1 MLDEQIYSQEELK
14 EKVRT
19 LLSEEKISVLRF
31 IEQGKDTHWLMMWLK
46 ERVDKKLQYID
57 IHLERYKEEE
67 IKKEEIRN
75 FIEYIILEQ
84 QRNKRKM
91 TYTVAGLV
99 LFVLIIGSIITA
111 MFESDESAR
120 MKPDEEETTLANA
133 LNREPQEDSKSSIVK
148 TDDNQK
154 EESKDKKEPVKKEEP
169 KDKKEPVKK
178 EEPKD
183 KKEPVKKEESK
194 DKKEPV
200 KKEEP
205 KDKKEPVK
213 KEETTK
219 DESNSSNKIEDTTA
233 KAEEPK
239 KESNSEK
246 DKDKDKDKEKDKDKD
261 KDKASDDE
269 KGWWQKFLDFFK
281 SLFGLDDEDESKDSA
296 AKAEDKKAEKQKE
309 KEKALEEKRAE
320 KEKALEEK
328 RAEKQKAL
336 EEKKAKEKALEE
348 KKAEKQK
355 EKEKALEEKKAE
367 KAKEK
372 EEDKETEEKGFWAS
386 IADFFKT
393 LFGMNDEPKEKEKE

>member
-1 MLDEQIYSQEELK
+1 MLDEQIYSQVELK

-31 IEQGKDTHWLMMWLK
+31 IEQGKDVHWLMMWLK
-46 ERVDKKLQYID
+46 ERVDEKLQYID

-120 MKPDEEETTLANA
+120 IKPNEEETTLANS
-133 LNREPQEDSKSSIVK
+133 LNRELQEDSKSSIVK

-178 EEPKD
+178 EESKDKKESVKKEEPKD

-200 KKEEP
+200 KKEETA

-213 KEETTK
+213 KEETAK

-233 KAEEPK
+233 KAEETK
-239 KESNSEK
+239 KESNS
-246 DKDKDKDKEKDKDKD
+246 DKEKDKEKDKD

-269 KGWWQKFLDFFK
+269 KGWWQKFIDFIK
-281 SLFGLDDEDESKDSA
+281 SLFGMDDSDETKDSA

-328 RAEKQKAL
+328 RAEK
-336 EEKKAKEKALEE
+336 EKALEE
-348 KKAEKQK
+348 KKA
-355 EKEKALEEKKAE
+355 KEKALEEKKAE